1 MRIHS
6 LTITNFRAIEHLE
19 LKELPETGV
28 IIVHGPNEAGKSTI
42 LEGIDLVLNE
52 RHSAKGK
59 KIAKYAPAN
68 KDVGPE
74 VELTAT
80 VGEVEFTV
88 RKRWLKS
95 AQAELTVRAPRRE
108 NFTGRNAD
116 DELARILDEHLDRTL
131 METLFLRQGELDPAV
146 QAAGVPTIA
155 TALDAGESAG
165 DSGVEDTQLMQD
177 VDAEYAKYWTNAAN
191 PKPKAGFKKLAT
203 DVEQAR
209 EEYEARV
216 AEVESL
222 SRYVDEVARR
232 EEEIAQVDAE
242 LPGAEEALEKRE
254 QEAKAAE
261 ELAEK
266 LGQANAKREQAA
278 HERKRA
284 AQDLEARTAL
294 AERVAVLRKEEA
306 DLRTSLE
313 PAREAAGE
321 EETQVTQLREEL
333 TKAKEAVAAARA
345 EVKKAEQRRD
355 FARATQ
361 RHATVEAHLKRVKEA
376 EKAYREALDAT
387 PAKEITDADVRAAET
402 AENEVALQRKLRDAA
417 SSKVEL
423 SGKDGTVT
431 VDGETVEVQATE
443 SAEINV
449 FDGTRI
455 DIEGFQLTYRAAQ
468 GAQDPRE
475 AVREAEAAL
484 AELLEAAGCESVEE
498 LRDLRDA
505 HKAQAA
511 EVEAARRRREDV
523 LAGADREEL
532 ASEHER
538 LAASIAELAEALGV
552 DDKAESIDEAD
563 AENAVRDA
571 HTALGAAEREAEQ
584 AEAALKP
591 YAELK
596 AAKALAVLEA
606 RVEAKATEAAGADK
620 EFAAAEDAQ
629 PREALEAAHKE
640 AEAALETA
648 TQEADTLAA
657 AADEA
662 DVELAHTLLEAEQAR
677 VANMQQRKNEATIRI
692 TELRGRIEQA
702 TGAAE
707 QADKAEARLEKAET
721 ELDKATR
728 RAEAIKLLRT
738 TLYACREEAR
748 AKYTAPFN
756 AAIRKRARVIYGK
769 DVDFNFG
776 EGLQITD
783 RSLGDVTVPLQSLS
797 GGAKEQLALLTRFA
811 IADLVTETGE
821 TAPVPVVVD
830 DALGATD
837 PERLALM
844 NTLFTQAGKNAQ
856 VLVLTCFPQRF
867 DRVAAAKTVHI
878 DELKHADE
886 Q

>member
-6 LTITNFRAIEHLE
+6 LTITNFRAIEHLALE
-19 LKELPETGV
+19 ELPETGV

-42 LEGIDLVLNE
+42 LEGIDLILNE

-74 VELTAT
+74 VELSAT

-95 AQAELTVRAPRRE
+95 PQAELTVRAPRRE

-116 DELARILDEHLDRTL
+116 DELSRILDEHLDRTL
-131 METLFLRQGELDPAV
+131 METLFLRQGELDPGV

-155 TALDAGESAG
+155 TALDAGDDAG
-165 DSGVEDTQLMQD
+165 DSGAEDTQLMQE

-191 PKPKAGFKKLAT
+191 PKPKAAYKKLAT

-232 EEEIAQVDAE
+232 EEEIVQVDAE
-242 LPGAEEALEKRE
+242 LPGAEEALAERE
-254 QEAKAAE
+254 EEAKAAE
-261 ELAEK
+261 ALAEK
-266 LGQANAKREQAA
+266 LAQANAKREHANN
-278 HERKRA
+278 ELTRA
-284 AQDLEARTAL
+284 VQDLEARTAL
-294 AERVAVLRKEEA
+294 AERVAALRKEES
-306 DLRTSLE
+306 DLRASLE
-313 PAREAAGE
+313 PARKEAE
-321 EETQVTQLREEL
+321 VEETHVAQLREDL
-333 TKAKEAVAAARA
+333 AQAKEAVSAARG
-345 EVKKAEQRRD
+345 EVKEAEQRRD

-387 PAKEITDADVRAAET
+387 PTKEVTDADVRAAET

-417 SSKVEL
+417 SAKVEL
-423 SGKDGTVT
+423 TGKDGTVN
-431 VDGETVEVQATE
+431 VDGEPVDVQAAAPT
-443 SAEINV
+443 EINV

-475 AVREAEAAL
+475 AVREAEEAL
-484 AELLEAAGCESVEE
+484 AELLEAAGCKSVEE

-505 HKAQAA
+505 HKTHAA

-532 ASEHER
+532 ASEQER
-538 LAASIAELAEALGV
+538 LGATIEELAEALSL
-552 DDKAESIDEAD
+552 DDD
-563 AENAVRDA
+563 AEVNEAEAEAAVKDA
-571 HTALGAAEREAEQ
+571 HTALGAAERAAEQ

-606 RVEAKATEAAGADK
+606 RVEAKATEMKGADK
-620 EFAAAEDAQ
+620 EFTAADKAH
-629 PREALEAAHKE
+629 PREELEAAHKE
-640 AEAALETA
+640 AKAALATA
-648 TQEADTLAA
+648 TQEADTLAQ

-677 VANMQQRKNEATIRI
+677 LANMQQRKNEATIRI

-721 ELDKATR
+721 ELAKATR

-783 RSLGDVTVPLQSLS
+783 RSLGDVTVPLESLS

-811 IADLVTETGE
+811 IADLVTQSGE

-856 VLVLTCFPQRF
+856 VLVLTCYPQRF

-878 DELKHADE
+878 DELKQAGGE
-886 Q
+886 